1 MKTTLSSLFAVML
14 GLGAGTTEL
23 LAQTDGTA
31 QLEAT
36 ILNYVGTSGTRHWT
50 VAWVT
55 TESGTFIKTLWK
67 QGPSNFPS
75 HYGQHLGVWNTARAG
90 STALDGYTSA
100 TASNY
105 DPPNNNPVDPVWNCR
120 DASNALVPDGNYKF
134 WIQYAEDDGQGPYT
148 TSGLLWTKGPAPATT
163 PYPNQGAN
171 FSNMSVTWTPAVA
184 TVPPIITSAAPP
196 ATGTVDTAYNH
207 TVTATGTP
215 APTFTATGLPTGL
228 AISAAGVISGTPT
241 AAGTFN
247 GTITAANG
255 VAPDATQAF
264 SIVISAATVAPTITS
279 AAPPAAGTVGTAYNH
294 TVTAT
299 GTPAPVF
306 AATGL
311 PMGLAIEPMTGLIA
325 GVPTEAGTFTG
336 TITASNGV
344 NPDATQ
350 AFSIVISAVPP
361 VNIGSVRT
369 EGNSLVLTGTGPANG
384 TYEVLS
390 SADLSLSSAEW
401 AVVGT
406 GTIDSNGNFSATVPM
421 SAGVSQSFTKL
432 RVP

>member
-1 MKTTLSSLFAVML
+1 MKTILSSLFAVML

-196 ATGTVDTAYNH
+196 AAGTVDTAYNH

-215 APTFTATGLPTGL
+215 APTFTATGLPTGVT
-228 AISAAGVISGTPT
+228 ISAAGVISGTP
-241 AAGTFN
+241 AA
-247 GTITAANG
+247 
-255 VAPDATQAF
+255 
-264 SIVISAATVAPTITS
+264 
-279 AAPPAAGTVGTAYNH
+279 
-294 TVTAT
+294 
-299 GTPAPVF
+299 
-306 AATGL
+306 
-311 PMGLAIEPMTGLIA
+311 
-325 GVPTEAGTFTG
+325 AGTFTG

-350 AFSIVISAVPP
+350 AFSIVISAVPL

-390 SADLSLSSAEW
+390 SVDLSLPSAEW

-406 GTIDSNGNFSATVPM
+406 GTIDSSGNFSTTVPL
-421 SAGVSQSFTKL
+421 SAGVSQSFTRL